1 MIVLARTAAVS
12 TPGARAEACG
22 VVDGASSAPTVVF
35 HVERLPIRPWTAPA
49 EAAPLAGAS
58 QRPHAAPLA
67 GPSQRPHPALAT
79 PALRFAPRRGDVL
92 AWPLLALLWIYR
104 HLVSP
109 ALPPACRYHPSCSQY
124 AVEAITVHGPFRG
137 AWLGARRLLR
147 CHPWAPGG
155 PDPVPPARVRPAPNE

>member
-1 MIVLARTAAVS
+1 VIVSSRTAAVS
-12 TPGARAEACG
+12 TPGARAQACW

-35 HVERLPIRPWTAPA
+35 HVERLPIRPWTASA
-49 EAAPLAGAS
+49 EAAPLAD
-58 QRPHAAPLA
+58 
-67 GPSQRPHPALAT
+67 PSQRPPLAT
-79 PALRFAPRRGDVL
+79 PALRSAPRRGDVL

-155 PDPVPPARVRPAPNE
+155 PDPVPPARARPLPNE